1 MSVKDLQDFIA
12 KPESGGDFN
21 IVWGGIKAKH
31 HPPKPLVKMT
41 IGEVLDWQDSIDRL
55 YMSEASGAWQ
65 IMEDT
70 LRGVYEAAGLTRA
83 DLYNETNQRR
93 LCTELMN
100 RRGLQRY
107 LRGEITGHKFG
118 QSLSKEWA
126 SLPCIVKD
134 RKGRPAKGQSYYAG
148 DGLNKSHVSIDDF
161 MTAVGQ
167 ARVPFEAPRTP
178 EAIHHADPSEAPQ
191 GIMAAIMAFIAAIF
205 GGKKA

>member
-12 KPESGGDFN
+12 KPESGGDFD
-21 IVWGGIKAKH
+21 IVWGGIAAKH
-31 HPPKPLVKMT
+31 RPPKPLTKMT
-41 IGEVLDWQDSIDRL
+41 IGEVLDWQDRIDPL

-70 LRGVYEAAGLTRA
+70 LRGVYEAAGLTKA

-107 LRGEITGHKFG
+107 LSGEITGHKFG

-126 SLPCIVKD
+126 SLPCITKD
-134 RKGRPAKGQSYYAG
+134 RKGRPARGQSYYAG

-161 MTAVGQ
+161 MEAVGKAREIIQ
-167 ARVPFEAPRTP
+167 APPRTP
-178 EAIHHADPSEAPQ
+178 EAIHHDDPAEAPQ
-191 GIMAAIMAFIAAIF
+191 GIIAAIMAFIFALF
-205 GGKKA
+205 RRKS